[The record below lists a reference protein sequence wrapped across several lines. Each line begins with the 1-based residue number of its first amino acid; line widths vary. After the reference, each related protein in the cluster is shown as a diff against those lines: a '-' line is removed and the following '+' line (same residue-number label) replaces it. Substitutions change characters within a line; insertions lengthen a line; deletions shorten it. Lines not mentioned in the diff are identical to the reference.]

1 MDNLYLIIGLV
12 AAMAMIIVIVVLALR
27 LSDGKRRLEDEKRSK
42 DEALSM
48 QKEGYEARLSELK
61 ASNEKALSEL
71 KAQQEKAVA
80 EQVAAV
86 RAEMTSRTEEI
97 LKAREESLK
106 TSAEAS
112 IKSITGV
119 LDENVKAM
127 KEAFEKNKE
136 TQTATSASL
145 KTQLADA
152 VASLQRQ
159 TVEIGSK
166 ADSLAS
172 AMRGSNKIQGDWGEV
187 VLENML
193 KQEGMKEGRDYDA
206 QTTLRDEGGT
216 IALSEDEKRLRPDF
230 VLHYPDGF
238 DIIVDSKVNL
248 SAYYDWTQASDEA
261 SRNDAMLRHLRAV
274 KSQVLGL
281 SKKDYSHYIS
291 PGRKRTDFV
300 VMFVPVYPAL
310 RLAYQADSDLWQWA
324 RSQNVLLTTEETI
337 MPFLRII
344 RMAWTNLE
352 QVQNQELI
360 IQSAEMMIERVSDF
374 CKGYK
379 AVGDK
384 LEAAMKEYAAADI
397 KLRNTGP
404 SIVTSARKVISYGVR
419 PSAKKPL
426 PPQLGELETEV
437 HEE

>member
-1 MDNLYLIIGLV
+1 MDNLYLIIGLAV
-12 AAMAMIIVIVVLALR
+12 PMAMIIAIVILSVR
-27 LSDGKRRLEDEKRSK
+27 LHDGKRRLNDERRSK
-42 DEALSM
+42 EETVSM
-48 QKEGYEARLSELK
+48 LKEGYEARLSEVK
-61 ASNEKALSEL
+61 DSHAKALSEL
-71 KAQQEKAVA
+71 KAQQEKAVS

-106 TSAEAS
+106 SSAEES

-119 LDENVKAM
+119 LDENVRAM

-206 QTTLRDEGGT
+206 QMTIRDEGGA
-216 IALSEDEKRLRPDF
+216 IAISEEEKRLRPDF

-248 SAYYDWTQASDEA
+248 SAYYDWTRATDEA

-274 KSQVLGL
+274 KTQVVNL
-281 SKKDYSHYIS
+281 SKKDYSHYIAT
-291 PGRKRTDFV
+291 GRKRTDFV

-310 RLAYQADSDLWQWA
+310 RLAYQADGDLWQWA

-344 RMAWTNLE
+344 RMAWTNME

-360 IQSAEMMIERVSDF
+360 IQSAETMIERVSDF

-404 SIVTSARKVISYGVR
+404 SILTSARKVISYGVR
-419 PSAKKPL
+419 PSPKKPL
-426 PPQLGELETEV
+426 PPQLGEIESEDS
-437 HEE
+437 EE

>member
-61 ASNEKALSEL
+61 TSHEKALSEL

-281 SKKDYSHYIS
+281 
-291 PGRKRTDFV
+291 
-300 VMFVPVYPAL
+300 
-310 RLAYQADSDLWQWA
+310 
-324 RSQNVLLTTEETI
+324 
-337 MPFLRII
+337 
-344 RMAWTNLE
+344 
-352 QVQNQELI
+352 
-360 IQSAEMMIERVSDF
+360 
-374 CKGYK
+374 
-379 AVGDK
+379 
-384 LEAAMKEYAAADI
+384 
-397 KLRNTGP
+397 
-404 SIVTSARKVISYGVR
+404 
-419 PSAKKPL
+419 
-426 PPQLGELETEV
+426 
-437 HEE
+437 

>member
-1 MDNLYLIIGLV
+1 MDNLYLIIGLGV
-12 AAMAMIIVIVVLALR
+12 PMAMIIVIVILAVR
-27 LSDGKRRLEDEKRSK
+27 LHDGKKRLEDERRSK
-42 DEALSM
+42 DEAVSM
-48 QKEGYEARLSELK
+48 LKDGYEARITDLK
-61 ASNEKALSEL
+61 SSHEKALNDL
-71 KAQQEKAVA
+71 KTQQEKAVA
-80 EQVAAV
+80 EQVASV
-86 RAEMTSRTEEI
+86 RAEMISRTEEI
-97 LKAREESLK
+97 LKAREESLR
-106 TSAEAS
+106 TSAEES

-152 VASLQRQ
+152 VASLQKQ

-206 QTTLRDEGGT
+206 QITLRDEGGA
-216 IALSEDEKRLRPDF
+216 IAISEEEKRLRPDF

-248 SAYYDWTQASDEA
+248 SAYYDWTQAPDEA
-261 SRNDAMLRHLRAV
+261 TRNDAMLRHLRAV
-274 KSQVLGL
+274 KSQIIGL

-291 PGRKRTDFV
+291 AGRKRTDFV

-310 RLAYQADSDLWQWA
+310 RLAYQADGDLWQWA

-344 RMAWTNLE
+344 RMAWTNME

-360 IQSAEMMIERVSDF
+360 IKSAETMIERVADF

-384 LEAAMKEYAAADI
+384 LEAAMKEYTAADV

-404 SIVTSARKVISYGVR
+404 SIITSARQVISYGVR
-419 PSAKKPL
+419 PSSKKPL
-426 PPQLGELETEV
+426 PPQLGEIETEAA
-437 HEE
+437 EE

>member
-12 AAMAMIIVIVVLALR
+12 ASMAMIIVIVVLALR

-61 ASNEKALSEL
+61 TSHEKALSEL

-274 KSQVLGL
+274 KSLFWDFWGLEFAGEEESTAPSSILPGRSLEFGKSGCVGMTWLALMLAEARQLRIDAILVPGHMFFRVNGVNLEPNREGYYYSDEEYRKKYADGSWSGYEFRPLYKKQFLGL
-281 SKKDYSHYIS
+281 VAFDMGNYFLESNPENALAWYKIASEFFPAY
-291 PGRKRTDFV
+291 PGVDKNR
-300 VMFVPVYPAL
+300 
-310 RLAYQADSDLWQWA
+310 RLA
-324 RSQNVLLTTEETI
+324 
-337 MPFLRII
+337 
-344 RMAWTNLE
+344 
-352 QVQNQELI
+352 
-360 IQSAEMMIERVSDF
+360 IEKVDPR
-374 CKGYK
+374 K
-379 AVGDK
+379 
-384 LEAAMKEYAAADI
+384 
-397 KLRNTGP
+397 
-404 SIVTSARKVISYGVR
+404 SARVR
-419 PSAKKPL
+419 
-426 PPQLGELETEV
+426 
-437 HEE
+437 